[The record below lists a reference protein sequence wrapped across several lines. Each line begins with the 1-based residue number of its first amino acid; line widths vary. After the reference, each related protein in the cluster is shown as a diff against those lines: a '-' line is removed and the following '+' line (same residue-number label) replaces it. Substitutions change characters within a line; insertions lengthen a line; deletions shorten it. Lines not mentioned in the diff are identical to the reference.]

1 MTVER
6 AHIRVFDTTLR
17 DGEQSPGC
25 SMNQQEKL
33 RLAHQLDRLGVDVI
47 EAGFP
52 IASEG
57 DFESVKAIAS
67 VVRRPIIAGLC
78 RACRPDIERAW
89 EALRHA
95 ARPRIHVFLATSDIH
110 LQYKLRITRDQ
121 CIQQARDAVRFAK
134 SFCNDVEFSPED
146 ATRTDIDFLCRILDA
161 VVEAGAT
168 TLNIP
173 DTVGYAIPSEYGAL
187 IATIRQRVK
196 GIENV
201 TISAHCHNDL
211 GMAVAN
217 ALAAISA
224 GARQVECTIN
234 GIGERAGNASLE
246 EIVMALRVRQ
256 DRYPYETGVVSEQ
269 IFAASQMLSE
279 ITGVPVQP
287 NKAITGRNAFAH
299 EAGIHQ
305 DGVLKNP
312 LTYEIMTPKSVGVPD
327 SKLVLGKHSGRHAL
341 SMRCEQL
348 GYLFDRRA
356 LDDIYRR
363 FVRLADK
370 IKHVEDHHL
379 LELIRDT
386 HKPAGSATPLIEPI
400 STPMAAA
407 VNLPEAPLSDAAREF
422 PITAGAAAS
431 SGPPMAGELDIPLA
445 IAVEA
450 QHEQT
455 QQEDY
460 LWGV

>member
-1 MTVER
+1 MTAGR
-6 AHIRVFDTTLR
+6 ARITIFDTTLR

-25 SMNQQEKL
+25 SMNRQEKL

-52 IASEG
+52 IASDG

-67 VVRRPIIAGLC
+67 VVRRPIIAGLA

-89 EALRHA
+89 EALRDA

-110 LQYKLRITRDQ
+110 LKYKLRITPDQ
-121 CIQQARDAVRFAK
+121 CVEQAREAIRFAK
-134 SFCNDVEFSPED
+134 SLCDDVEFSPED
-146 ATRTDIDFLCRILDA
+146 ATRTDPDFLCRVLEA
-161 VVEAGAT
+161 VVDAGAI

-173 DTVGYAIPSEYGAL
+173 DTVGYTVPAEFGDL
-187 IATIRQRVK
+187 ITTIRRNVK

-217 ALAAISA
+217 ALAAVSA

-246 EIVMALRVRQ
+246 EIVMAMRVRP
-256 DRYPYETGVVSEQ
+256 DRFDYETGVVGEQ

-287 NKAITGRNAFAH
+287 NKAIIGRNAFAH

-305 DGVLKNP
+305 DGMLKNP
-312 LTYEIMTPKSVGVPD
+312 LTYEIMTPQSVGVPD

-341 SMRCEQL
+341 SIRCEQL
-348 GYLFDRRA
+348 GYQFDRRA

-386 HKPAGSATPLIEPI
+386 HKPSGSATPLIEPI
-400 STPMAAA
+400 AQAKAAA
-407 VNLPEAPLSDAAREF
+407 VNASPQAQEPEPLPEPPAPFPVGPQTNEF
-422 PITAGAAAS
+422 GV
-431 SGPPMAGELDIPLA
+431 PLA
-445 IAVEA
+445 VSES
-450 QHEQT
+450 HEQT